1 MPYLQHTTWTK
12 LDFWINSFQ
21 WEHWQCTN
29 SILQTAVRKHEFMDK
44 TMLDD
49 CCCYINIH
57 GLQCVNSLVGMHIL
71 KTHVQFSLCAVKM
84 SMLISPSGLSNIY
97 FVQLISH
104 CLKDIFD
111 TGTLV
116 SSARCMNKLN
126 PHQARLVPQWV
137 TVFGRVYHLG
147 MQPAN

>member
-1 MPYLQHTTWTK
+1 MCEQSGWNAH
-12 LDFWINSFQ
+12 IENS
-21 WEHWQCTN
+21 C
-29 SILQTAVRKHEFMDK
+29 S
-44 TMLDD
+44 
-49 CCCYINIH
+49 
-57 GLQCVNSLVGMHIL
+57 
-71 KTHVQFSLCAVKM
+71 VQFVCCENVL
-84 SMLISPSGLSNIY
+84 MLISPSGLSNIY

-126 PHQARLVPQWV
+126 PHQARLVPRWV